1 MRRPGLLLALGVA
14 VTTTG
19 ALAAP
24 RSVVIGDIVIRYDDT
39 RFRALARPPRPW
51 PVSGDSARQYLGF
64 ACIDR
69 LSCFDEAILAV
80 TAMPAEYPEEPP
92 PPLRDWIDDPRD
104 LWGDGPRFPYLGGT
118 KRDFGGLVLAG
129 SVTHSRCRSAGGMG
143 YEATGI
149 LNGTR
154 YVFSAGHPTCGGG
167 IQGLSQEMFEELLTG
182 IAILPDIR

>member
-1 MRRPGLLLALGVA
+1 MRPSSLATA
-14 VTTTG
+14 
-19 ALAAP
+19 
-24 RSVVIGDIVIRYDDT
+24 
-39 RFRALARPPRPW
+39 
-51 PVSGDSARQYLGF
+51 
-64 ACIDR
+64 
-69 LSCFDEAILAV
+69 AILAV